1 MTGLLRALFA
11 FALLA
16 MAAEPD
22 AAGDEPDA
30 APPPETPVPD
40 DLPVWERYPGD
51 DVVLLSRDLSY
62 TLEED
67 GAVSFQVSLAYQ
79 SASEK
84 GRESLQSRTIDYNAA
99 IHQVEVLRACSI
111 LDSGEERCTAVDTLI
126 RQPEAGA
133 EIVPGQNE
141 PTEIVVPFDEVRLGS
156 RIELVYR
163 RDYPAREGQRLF
175 SAIRV
180 RSGTGPTAQMS
191 VSVTHTQARPVQG
204 RLVGDGEYT
213 RSEVDGRTVHRW
225 SFGAQPSSP
234 KDSDRPTLTEIGPA
248 LYLSEFDDWQ
258 SFVDW
263 YMPYV
268 DAAAERY
275 RKSGGREVMAL
286 AEPRMS
292 RLDPALKLGFL
303 MDDRTPAA
311 SVDLTVGSLL
321 PGEMETVVRH
331 APTQVEKSI
340 ALRALLQDAGVQG
353 VHLALTTR
361 YRLGIPG
368 DIACP
373 PAFQDMIV
381 YVEGRGVLDGDT
393 HADFVDTV
401 PGFLR
406 SGTVVILDP
415 SGPRV
420 LSGDEMNPAEALPG
434 RHRDGRITLSGDE
447 VRVEEDLTFSGSAEA
462 VVRSNWRRKQDAL
475 DNDRQADRKVAAKR
489 AARFAKPADE
499 TYVEE
504 ETKQWVRSE
513 GYASG
518 RVRGAELFDAWD
530 VESPVN
536 MHLRYAPE
544 STCVHVYRNG
554 RCAER
559 VSLREQVGDLLMV
572 RLPLEIDGISGRC
585 ATGRT
590 ERDAPLSTTPWTYTY
605 RYDFVVPEGYE
616 LVGVPEDVELEN
628 DLASLS
634 LTFTEAEIP
643 PLPPDEDDKKKAD
656 DDEEPEGPR
665 PGVVVEASYRIHV
678 QRVPEDRYAE
688 FHTIAARHALAFS
701 DPIVLRKATSSP

>member
-1 MTGLLRALFA
+1 MTRLLGSLFA
-11 FALLA
+11 IVILA
-16 MAAEPD
+16 SPAGLAW
-22 AAGDEPDA
+22 AGDV
-30 APPPETPVPD
+30 PETPSPPEVPAPD
-40 DLPVWERYPGD
+40 ARPVWERYPDD
-51 DVVLLSRDLSY
+51 DVVLLSRDLAYS
-62 TLEED
+62 LEET

-84 GRESLQSRTIDYNAA
+84 GRESLQSRTIEYNAA
-99 IHQVEVLRACSI
+99 IHQVEVLRACSVVET
-111 LDSGEERCTAVDTLI
+111 GEERCTAVDTLL
-126 RQPEAGA
+126 RQPKAGA

-175 SAIRV
+175 AAIRA
-180 RSGTGPTAQMS
+180 RSGTGPTERMS
-191 VSVTHTQARPVQG
+191 VSVSHTRARPVQG
-204 RLVGDGEYT
+204 RLVGEGEYA
-213 RSEVDGRTVHRW
+213 RSEVDGRIVHRW

-248 LYLSEFDDWQ
+248 LYLSEFDGWQ

-268 DAAAERY
+268 DAASERY
-275 RKSGGREVMAL
+275 RKNGGREVLAL

-292 RLDPALKLGFL
+292 HLDPALKLGFL
-303 MDDRTPAA
+303 MDDRMPVA
-311 SVDLTVGSLL
+311 SVDLTVGTLL

-340 ALRALLQDAGVQG
+340 ALRALLRDAGVDG

-361 YRLGIPG
+361 DRLGIPG

-381 YVEGRGVLDGDT
+381 YVEGRGFLDGDT

-406 SGTVVILDP
+406 SGTAVILDP
-415 SGPRV
+415 AGPRI

-447 VRVEEDLTFSGSAEA
+447 VRVEEDLTCSGSAEA
-462 VVRSNWRRKQDAL
+462 VVRSSWRRKQDAL
-475 DNDRQADRKVAAKR
+475 DNDRQADRKMAAKR
-489 AARFAKPADE
+489 AARFVKPADE

-504 ETKQWVRSE
+504 ETKQWVRSQ

-518 RVRGAELFDAWD
+518 RVLEAELFDAWD
-530 VESPVN
+530 VESPVS

-544 STCVHVYRNG
+544 SNCVHESRSG
-554 RCAER
+554 RCSER
-559 VSLREQVGDLLMV
+559 ASLREQVGDLLMV
-572 RLPLEIDGISGRC
+572 RLPLKIDGISGRC
-585 ATGRT
+585 ASGRT
-590 ERDAPLSTTPWTYTY
+590 ERDAPLSLTPWSYTY

-616 LVGVPEDVELEN
+616 LVGVPEDVEIEN

-643 PLPPDEDDKKKAD
+643 PLPPDEDEKKKAD
-656 DDEEPEGPR
+656 EDDEPEGPR
-665 PGVVVEASYRIHV
+665 PGIVVEASYRIHV
-678 QRVPEDRYAE
+678 QRVSEDRFAE
-688 FHTIAARHALAFS
+688 FHTVAARHALAFS
-701 DPIVLRKATSSP
+701 DPIVLRRASPSP